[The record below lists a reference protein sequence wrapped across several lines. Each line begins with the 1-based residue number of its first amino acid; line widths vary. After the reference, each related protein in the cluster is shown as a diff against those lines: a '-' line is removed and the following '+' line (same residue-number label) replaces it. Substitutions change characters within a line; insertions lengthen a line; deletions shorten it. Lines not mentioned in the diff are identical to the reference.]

1 MHAGDCGERVN
12 RAAIVV
18 TPARLSALI
27 LGLVTAVLL
36 TSCTSTPTASGP
48 GGGSASSAAAVSKA
62 SITVNPGAGARGVRP
77 SDPVSVVATNG
88 KLTSVVVKAA
98 GGAPLSGSLSAD
110 QATWTATS
118 SLLPLSTSFV
128 VVAQA
133 VDPDGRAK
141 TLKST
146 FSTVRP
152 TGTLKAVWSAGPQGK
167 KVGVGMPIL
176 VAFSSPV
183 TDKAAVERQMAVS
196 LSIPIEG
203 SWHWFSDKS
212 VHWRPKTFWP
222 AGEQVSVTLG
232 LRGIDAG
239 NGVWGTT
246 DYTFGYNIGSSMIST
261 VDVTRHTMTVTES
274 GRVLR
279 VIPITTGKPGY
290 ATRGGIKVIMTQE
303 TSRVMDSTTVD
314 IPKSSPDAYHLTVK
328 YAQRLTW
335 SGEFLHA
342 APWSV
347 GSQGHANVSHG
358 CTGMSDA
365 NAIWLFGVSKI
376 GDVVSYVHSAR
387 PLEQGNGW
395 TDWNLTWS
403 AWQAGSALA

>member
-1 MHAGDCGERVN
+1 LYVGDCGERVT
-12 RAAIVV
+12 RAAIAG
-18 TPARLSALI
+18 TPARLSVLV
-27 LGLVTAVLL
+27 LGLVTAVLI

-48 GGGSASSAAAVSKA
+48 GAASASSAAAVSKA

-77 SDPVSVVATNG
+77 SDPVSVVASNG
-88 KLTSVVVKAA
+88 TLTSVVIKAA
-98 GGAPLSGSLSAD
+98 GGAALSGSLSSD

-118 SLLPLSTSFV
+118 SLPLSTTFV
-128 VVAQA
+128 VVARA
-133 VDPDGRAK
+133 VDADGRGK

-146 FSTVRP
+146 FSTLRP
-152 TGTLKAVWSAGPQGK
+152 TATLKAVWSAGPQGK

-183 TDKAAVERQMAVS
+183 TDKAAVERQMSVS

-232 LRGIDAG
+232 LKGIDAG

-328 YAQRLTW
+328 YA
-335 SGEFLHA
+335 GEFLHA

-347 GSQGHANVSHG
+347 ASQGHANVSHG